1 MSTNPTTQNGAGSSS
16 AGPSSVASSSN
27 RQFPRPDVTTH
38 TSTRSP
44 THSATNG
51 NTPHT
56 SSLIGLVSTSIG
68 PTETSILDLPSGQ
81 IGESHSSA
89 LSTAAVIGTAVGIL
103 GCAILTLIMGV
114 YIIRRKRRQRSDM
127 HEQTLTEIFKETSMP
142 GSTGPPSSP
151 ASPSV
156 SHDVAHFP
164 MRSNIQA
171 FSGRPTSNVQSGI
184 IVMQPVGIVSGDDDA
199 IYAAYQNQ
207 QQQQQMQQQQMQ
219 QMQHM
224 QHLDHLTMQQ
234 SMNMQQADRA
244 AFPVFP
250 GGTQAGYGY
259 MTPQDP
265 NHNRGAAMT
274 SMESPL
280 YGSNGY
286 PTRPPSPTGYSSY
299 YDNYQSIYTTLH
311 PSATNHLSYQEEP
324 HVYMLD
330 GNGIVSPRIQGDDMA
345 AGPLSPLAMNVD
357 TRPDSESSSGGDQD
371 VHTNHQSSDTLSRLI
386 SLTRAASFEAG
397 SSLPRTGVSNN
408 MNAPPSLP
416 LPRHC
421 THPHLLEQGQDH
433 CYQTHSPYREVSD
446 MDCPLSGLLFN
457 LFINDILD
465 GVAPITVPGLPRDT
479 NPIRGLMY
487 ADDVAVFADSE
498 QSLLAASDC
507 YRAMDPISGKCRLV
521 WPSVASSASLAI

>member
-1 MSTNPTTQNGAGSSS
+1 MQLLRTRQNAWMSSARVVQERLHISSALVQPFTGTVPASSTSVDSQTEPLTSAATSALTSSTTSALTSSTTSALTSSTTSALTSSTTSAPTSTTAALPSTTDSAALPASTMSTNPTTQNGAGSSS
-16 AGPSSVASSSN
+16 AGPSSVASSSA
-27 RQFPRPDVTTH
+27 PPEPSVSPAPDVTTH

-416 LPRHC
+416 LPR
-421 THPHLLEQGQDH
+421 
-433 CYQTHSPYREVSD
+433 
-446 MDCPLSGLLFN
+446 
-457 LFINDILD
+457 
-465 GVAPITVPGLPRDT
+465 
-479 NPIRGLMY
+479 
-487 ADDVAVFADSE
+487 
-498 QSLLAASDC
+498 
-507 YRAMDPISGKCRLV
+507 
-521 WPSVASSASLAI
+521 